1 MNQRIRT
8 IKPEWRTDRR
18 LNEAGIAARVL
29 SVCLITMSDD
39 HGRGHF
45 REGVLAME
53 CFEHEPDPSRT
64 FREAFAKLSGWFLT
78 TYEVR
83 GERYWQIANWH
94 SHQRVD
100 KPRPSRLPAPSEAD
114 GSGEKPCDS
123 GGREPIR
130 ETFANDSRNLREGL
144 ATGPGTVDHGSG
156 TSDRRRVLDH
166 TGGGDPV
173 RPAPHDDERPGIER
187 ADKLAAAA
195 MGAYQRAIESA
206 KGIFQGGEK
215 WRPDFVAVARAAVE
229 VAGRTKTDP
238 RAVLDAW
245 AKRYVSERQKRRP
258 DWWLE
263 QVTTWAAEGTAPA
276 IADEPTPYQRLL
288 RKLDLAEQRGDWDAI
303 DRIRAE
309 LNAMAGAA

>member
-64 FREAFAKLSGWFLT
+64 FREAFAKLSGWFLAV
-78 TYEVR
+78 YEVR
-83 GERYWQIANWH
+83 GERYWQITNWH

-100 KPRPSRLPAPSEAD
+100 KPRESRLPAPSDPDAVA
-114 GSGEKPCDS
+114 EKTCDS
-123 GGREPIR
+123 VEREPIR
-130 ETFANDSRNLREGL
+130 ETVANDSRTIREGL
-144 ATGPGTVDHGSG
+144 APGPRTVDQGSR
-156 TSDRRRVLDH
+156 TSDRRRVLDR
-166 TGGGDPV
+166 TGGSDAS
-173 RPAPHDDERPGIER
+173 PAASHDDERAGIER
-187 ADKLAAAA
+187 ADRLATAA

-206 KGIFQGGEK
+206 GGIFQGGEK
-215 WRPDFVAVARAAVE
+215 WRSDFVAVARAAVE
-229 VAGRTKTDP
+229 TGQRTRVDP
-238 RAVLDAW
+238 RAVLDGW
-245 AKRYVSERQKRRP
+245 AKRYVSERAKRRP

-263 QVTTWAAEGTAPA
+263 QVTTWAGEGTVAK
-276 IADEPTPYQRLL
+276 ADEPTPYQRLL

-303 DRIRAE
+303 DRLRAE
-309 LNAMAGAA
+309 INAMAGAA